1 MNCAKYYICMYIVTS
16 GAKVV
21 CYDIVAY
28 VAASGFDEDN
38 ALEVVLRTVIGRWR
52 RPRCC
57 SPHPSF
63 LSPTH
68 NTAPSSFEAA
78 AHCPQDA
85 SSTRERTRPS

>member
-1 MNCAKYYICMYIVTS
+1 MTNLVFINCAKYYICMYIVTS

-57 SPHPSF
+57 SPHPNSF
-63 LSPTH
+63 LTIRPH
-68 NTAPSSFEAA
+68 
-78 AHCPQDA
+78 HPQV
-85 SSTRERTRPS
+85 

>member
-57 SPHPSF
+57 SPHPSSF
-63 LSPTH
+63 LRVTRIFFS
-68 NTAPSSFEAA
+68 NFANFF
-78 AHCPQDA
+78 QI
-85 SSTRERTRPS
+85 STQNIIF